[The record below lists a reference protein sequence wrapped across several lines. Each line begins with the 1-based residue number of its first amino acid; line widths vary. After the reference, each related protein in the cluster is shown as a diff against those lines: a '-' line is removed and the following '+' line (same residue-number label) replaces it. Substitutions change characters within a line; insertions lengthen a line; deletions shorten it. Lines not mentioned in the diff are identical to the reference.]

1 MNTRFKLKPFPGFKA
16 RPNVSNSLKKKYGG
30 SEQTTNKKGKFKYDA
45 PKGLNQEERS
55 DLQKLRNFNPKKK
68 GSPLATNIPED
79 TNVGGSGKK
88 TSGKYKG
95 LSNDPKDY
103 TSTYNFVN
111 RRVHYPKNINLKAKK
126 KSK

>member
-45 PKGLNQEERS
+45 PKGLTQEERS

-79 TNVGGSGKK
+79 TNVGGSGKE

-95 LSNDPKDY
+95 MSNNPKDY
-103 TSTYNFVN
+103 TSTHNFVN
-111 RRVHYPKNINLKAKK
+111 RHVHYAKKNRLKAKK

>member
-1 MNTRFKLKPFPGFKA
+1 MSTPFKLKPFPGLKA

-45 PKGLNQEERS
+45 PKGLTQEERS

-68 GSPLATNIPED
+68 GSPLATNIPAD
-79 TNVGGSGKK
+79 TNDGGSGKE

-95 LSNDPKDY
+95 MSNDPKDY
-103 TSTYNFVN
+103 ESTSLHHN
-111 RRVHYPKNINLKAKK
+111 RHVHHAKKNRLKAKK

>member
-45 PKGLNQEERS
+45 PKGLTQEERS

-103 TSTYNFVN
+103 TSTHNFVN
-111 RRVHYPKNINLKAKK
+111 RHVHYAKKNRLKAKK

>member
-1 MNTRFKLKPFPGFKA
+1 MSTPFKLKPFPGLKA

-45 PKGLNQEERS
+45 PKGLTQEERS

-68 GSPLATNIPED
+68 GSPLATNIPAD
-79 TNVGGSGKK
+79 TNDGGSGKE

-95 LSNDPKDY
+95 MSNDPKDY
-103 TSTYNFVN
+103 KSTSLWVN
-111 RRVHYPKNINLKAKK
+111 RHVHYAKNNRPKAKK